1 MTCEPGP
8 LAAHL
13 GSREIRSA
21 HLCLESLSELPEK
34 GRIEH
39 VGYILSVSYSAPDSP
54 PRLTAVV
61 VDQLAGV
68 GGRRGTVPHVKLLFM
83 GQKQVPGIKPGV
95 KIKYAGMVAP
105 VDHVPS
111 IFNPRYL
118 IVPVNRR

>member
-1 MTCEPGP
+1 MSCEPAP
-8 LAAHL
+8 LSAQLDGRESRPAH
-13 GSREIRSA
+13 R
-21 HLCLESLSELPEK
+21 HLDSLSELPEK

-39 VGYILSVSYSAPDSP
+39 IGYIQSVSYSAPNTP

-61 VDQLAGV
+61 VDQLAAAT
-68 GGRRGTVPHVKLLFM
+68 GRQRTVAHVKLLFM

-105 VDHVPS
+105 VDQVPS

-118 IVPVNRR
+118 IVPVSHG

>member
-1 MTCEPGP
+1 MSCEPGP
-8 LAAHL
+8 LEAHL
-13 GSREIRSA
+13 GSREVRPA
-21 HLCLESLSELPEK
+21 HLRLESLSELPVK
-34 GRIEH
+34 GRVEH
-39 VGYILSVSYSAPDSP
+39 LGYIQSVSYSAPNTP

-61 VDQLAGV
+61 VDRLAGV

-95 KIKYAGMVAP
+95 KIRYAGMVAQ